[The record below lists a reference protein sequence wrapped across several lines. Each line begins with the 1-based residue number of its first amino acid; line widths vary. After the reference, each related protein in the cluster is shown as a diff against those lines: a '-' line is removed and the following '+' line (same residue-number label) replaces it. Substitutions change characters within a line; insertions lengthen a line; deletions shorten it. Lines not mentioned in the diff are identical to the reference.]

1 MTTNNSDLVA
11 FRMSTAEYDRL
22 KQYAQDNGLNVSEA
36 IRRAIK
42 WMMLLY
48 NDKDRR
54 KNVRRDN

>member
-1 MTTNNSDLVA
+1 MKSSDLIA

-54 KNVRRDN
+54 RR